1 MFDQLFFTVLYTLL
15 LLLPLYIIASLFA
28 VKRKRHALASAQVKT
43 MIVIGSGGHTSEML
57 RTVKHLNSQRF
68 TPRFYIMADSD
79 TSSLCKIV
87 ETETALKGSH
97 RIWRIPRSRK
107 VHQSYIS
114 SVFTTLYSFLYSIP
128 IVIWNR
134 PDVILCNGPG
144 TCVPICVI
152 GFLTKIFLFCNVR
165 IIFIESICRVKSL
178 SLTGKILIWF
188 ADLVIVQWP
197 ELKRLYKNTVYIDE
211 VKL

>member
-1 MFDQLFFTVLYTLL
+1 MFDKFLFILPYALL

-28 VKRKRHALASAQVKT
+28 SKRKRQALAKTKVKT
-43 MIVIGSGGHTSEML
+43 LIVIGSGGHTSEMV
-57 RTVKHLNSQRF
+57 RTIKHLNCQRF
-68 TPRFYIMADSD
+68 SPRLYVMADSD
-79 TSSLCKIV
+79 TSSHSKIV
-87 ETETALKGSH
+87 EIESVLDGSH
-97 RIWRIPRSRK
+97 QIWRIPRSRK

-114 SVFTTLYSFLYSIP
+114 SVFTTLYSFFYSVP
-128 IVIWNR
+128 IVVWNR

-152 GFLTKIFLFCNVR
+152 GFLTKIFLFCNVK

-197 ELKRLYKNTVYIDE
+197 ELKRLYKNTLYVGD

>member
-1 MFDQLFFTVLYTLL
+1 MFDQFLYVVLYTLL
-15 LLLPLYIIASLFA
+15 LLLPFYIIASLFVA
-28 VKRKRHALASAQVKT
+28 KRKRHAVTKAKVKT

-57 RTVKHLNSQRF
+57 RTVKHLSSRF
-68 TPRFYIMADSD
+68 SPRFYIMADSD
-79 TSSLCKIV
+79 TSSFSKIIN
-87 ETETALKGSH
+87 TEAELFGSH
-97 RIWRIPRSRK
+97 RIWQIPRSRK

-114 SVFTTLYSFLYSIP
+114 SVFTTLYSFFYSVP
-128 IVIWNR
+128 IVLWNR

-152 GFLTKIFLFCNVR
+152 GFLSKIFLFSNVR

-197 ELKRLYKNTVYIDE
+197 ELKRLYKNTVYIGDA
-211 VKL
+211 KL